1 MKFARNT
8 AIVLL
13 VFLGVT
19 ALAGSIPMILHPHG
33 NSTTL
38 PLSTLSN
45 SPFRTYLVPGILL
58 FLANGLLA
66 FSAFWV
72 LIRRLPHYA
81 LLTAF
86 QGGVLLVW
94 LAVECWLL
102 EAVIWLHYFY
112 GVIAL
117 ALIACSFAM
126 RRESN
131 SFKSG
136 TPPGT
141 RSA

>member
-13 VFLGVT
+13 VFLGLT
-19 ALAGSIPMILHPHG
+19 ALVGSIPMILHPHG

-58 FLANGLLA
+58 FAANGVLA
-66 FSAFWV
+66 FAVLWV
-72 LIRRLPHYA
+72 LIRRLTHYA

-86 QGGVLLVW
+86 QGSVLLVW
-94 LAVECWLL
+94 LIVECWLL
-102 EAVIWLHYFY
+102 ETVVWLHYFY
-112 GVIAL
+112 GAIAV
-117 ALIACSFAM
+117 ALILCGVAM
-126 RRESN
+126 RREFDSPI
-131 SFKSG
+131 SG
-136 TPPGT
+136 TPPGK

>member
-19 ALAGSIPMILHPHG
+19 ALAGSIPMMLHPHG

-38 PLSTLSN
+38 PLSTLAN

-58 FLANGLLA
+58 FLANGILA
-66 FSAFWV
+66 FGV
-72 LIRRLPHYA
+72 LWIVIGRLSHHA

-94 LAVECWLL
+94 LIVECWLL
-102 EAVIWLHYFY
+102 ETVIWLHYFY
-112 GVIAL
+112 GAIAVS
-117 ALIACSFAM
+117 LIVCGFAM
-126 RRESN
+126 RRELN
-131 SFKSG
+131 SLISG
-136 TPPGT
+136 TPPGR

>member
-1 MKFARNT
+1 MKFARTT
-8 AIVLL
+8 AIILL

-45 SPFRTYLVPGILL
+45 SPFHTYLVPGILL
-58 FLANGLLA
+58 FLANGVLA
-66 FSAFWV
+66 FAVFWV
-72 LIRRLPHYA
+72 LIRRSSYYA

-94 LAVECWLL
+94 LIVECWLL
-102 EAVIWLHYFY
+102 ETVIWLHYFY
-112 GVIAL
+112 GAIAVS
-117 ALIACSFAM
+117 LIVCGFAM
-126 RRESN
+126 RRELN
-131 SFKSG
+131 SLISG
-136 TPPGT
+136 TPPGR